1 MDTPPDRILP
11 QATRTY
17 QTLGLKVAG
26 DGVIPYFL
34 KFANNFWEQG

>member
-1 MDTPPDRILP
+1 MDTPTGRVLP

-17 QTLGLKVAG
+17 QAFGVKVAV

-34 KFANNFWEQG
+34 KFANNFLEQG